1 MEVSRVELSLVEESS
16 SLTWLE
22 GARGVNFRRLQT
34 FVTEKKINACNT
46 KISLEKS
53 GKIN

>member
-1 MEVSRVELSLVEESS
+1 MEVSRIELSLVEESS

-34 FVTEKKINACNT
+34 FVTEKKNKCNT